1 MGLKR
6 EYQSMNLYQRGKHR
20 KLLPLQLLP
29 VSSSRTWYPEAAGHG
44 HSSRNSSTA
53 GDSLLHS
60 PADSRS
66 TTPIRSTF
74 TSVAGSCEDFG
85 TRKDVRKDWGRGRL
99 HGAGAC
105 LGGGGGGGGDG
116 GGGSGGGGGGGGGEG
131 GSEEGGCDEGDGDGG
146 GKVSASEQPDS
157 PSQKPLGEHWRAPAH
172 SVCRRQLWF
181 PSSTSAHACSVAS
194 QPLTPVHTP
203 YSEQRR
209 SPGEAQGLGS
219 WSRSMGKATLQ
230 GTG

>member
-85 TRKDVRKDWGRGRL
+85 TRKDARKDWGRGRL

-116 GGGSGGGGGGGGGEG
+116 
-131 GSEEGGCDEGDGDGG
+131 
-146 GKVSASEQPDS
+146 A
-157 PSQKPLGEHWRAPAH
+157 A
-172 SVCRRQLWF
+172 
-181 PSSTSAHACSVAS
+181 
-194 QPLTPVHTP
+194 
-203 YSEQRR
+203 
-209 SPGEAQGLGS
+209 
-219 WSRSMGKATLQ
+219 ATAA
-230 GTG
+230 

>member
-85 TRKDVRKDWGRGRL
+85 TRKDARKDWGRGRL

-116 GGGSGGGGGGGGGEG
+116 GGGSGGGGGGGGGG
-131 GSEEGGCDEGDGDGG
+131 NCGAGG
-146 GKVSASEQPDS
+146 GGGAPVGVVVGLGGGGADAYASSSDYHAFEPNTFL
-157 PSQKPLGEHWRAPAH
+157 PPPPPPPPLRRDLSFSEVRARARARAPA
-172 SVCRRQLWF
+172 RAR
-181 PSSTSAHACSVAS
+181 ARA
-194 QPLTPVHTP
+194 
-203 YSEQRR
+203 
-209 SPGEAQGLGS
+209 G
-219 WSRSMGKATLQ
+219 
-230 GTG
+230 